1 MDGLDTKRVRGPERG
16 GDVAEVAEPFHD
28 EADRVAPVP
37 NHAPEPLPPVVGDAG
52 REGLDDLGAAQNAAV
67 SAAVGVEVREP
78 ANVRLVREKRLAV
91 HLHQRGDA
99 VGTREEVLNARR
111 LGFRFF
117 E

>member
-1 MDGLDTKRVRGPERG
+1 MDGLDAKRVRGPERG

-28 EADRVAPVP
+28 E
-37 NHAPEPLPPVVGDAG
+37 
-52 REGLDDLGAAQNAAV
+52 
-67 SAAVGVEVREP
+67 
-78 ANVRLVREKRLAV
+78 RLVREKRLAV